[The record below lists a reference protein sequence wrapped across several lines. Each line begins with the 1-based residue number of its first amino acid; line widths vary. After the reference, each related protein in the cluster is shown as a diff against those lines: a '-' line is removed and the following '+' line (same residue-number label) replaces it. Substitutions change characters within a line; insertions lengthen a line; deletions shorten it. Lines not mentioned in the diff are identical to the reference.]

1 MVKAR
6 CKACEGGE
14 RPTARG
20 PGGVAGGQEAGCRE
34 RCGHGPRGGHH
45 RAHVLN
51 WHDGEV
57 RLLGD
62 FQWVRFP
69 ATGGQPVVDEH
80 GPFTVFHPHFWQY
93 QYMKNAETRA
103 WMFERKSKR
112 YTYEDLRVNDVA
124 WILEKEGNETNNL
137 KFVPAA
143 GGPEGVG
150 ERAPA
155 AGGNWDPSHGTF
167 YVKQGHFV
175 TLAEMF
181 RFGSHHCTCFDIYRT
196 FVHLPIYVY
205 KMKHSSSRS
214 VEGLQRKAAKL
225 LMHEETGKWALP
237 RYPPRR

>member
-103 WMFERKSKR
+103 WLFERKSKW
-112 YTYEDLRVNDVA
+112 YTY
-124 WILEKEGNETNNL
+124 
-137 KFVPAA
+137 
-143 GGPEGVG
+143 
-150 ERAPA
+150 
-155 AGGNWDPSHGTF
+155 
-167 YVKQGHFV
+167 
-175 TLAEMF
+175 
-181 RFGSHHCTCFDIYRT
+181 
-196 FVHLPIYVY
+196 
-205 KMKHSSSRS
+205 
-214 VEGLQRKAAKL
+214 
-225 LMHEETGKWALP
+225 
-237 RYPPRR
+237 